1 MCIYSKINTSLLN
14 SRGRNRV
21 DRAILEDEVMNEHYQ
36 DKIAEVSFLD
46 RYTSYIL
53 PIILLVSDYV
63 SVLLAEGTALFLR
76 PFSYFASNESFNIP
90 DYYFYIFVPAVF
102 LLFLCQGRTYNR
114 RQPFWD
120 LIKQIFYASLYS
132 ILTSITLIYFGHIAN
147 EVSRLFVFL
156 LGPIAFVNICFM
168 RYFVKKVL
176 EKFNILQEPII
187 LIGAGKTAEL
197 VLNFFERDTG
207 FGVKIIGI
215 IDDKPIST
223 YLPQKFKILGGFAQA
238 DKIIK
243 ATGVK
248 TVVITAP
255 GLKRETLLDLINRI
269 QPNVKNISFVPDLLG
284 MPAGNLEVERLFDEK
299 VVLLRSKNN
308 LARWYN
314 RLYKRVFDV
323 SMSLIGMVFFIPL
336 GIIIVL
342 CIYIDSPGPVVFSH
356 KRVGQYGKAFP
367 CYKFRTMVPN
377 AERIL
382 QEYLAKNP
390 AAKEEW
396 NCSFKLKDDPRV
408 TRVGK
413 FLRKTSLDELPQI
426 WNVLIGQ
433 MSLVGPRPIVEAEIE
448 KYGEYIRDYYLVPPG
463 ITGMWQVNGRSDTT
477 YPERVAMD
485 TWYVR
490 NWSVWI
496 DLVYLFKTVK
506 IVLERKGA
514 Y

>member
-1 MCIYSKINTSLLN
+1 M
-14 SRGRNRV
+14 
-21 DRAILEDEVMNEHYQ
+21 DRIIDDEVMDNQYQ
-36 DKIAEVSFLD
+36 YNIEAVSFLN

-53 PIILLVSDYV
+53 PIVLLVSDYV
-63 SVLLAEGTALFLR
+63 SILLAEKTALFLR
-76 PFSYFASNESFNIP
+76 PFFSFAYNSDFNVPDSYQ
-90 DYYFYIFVPAVF
+90 YIFVPAIF
-102 LLFLCQGRTYNR
+102 LLFLCHAQTYNR
-114 RQPFWD
+114 RRPFWD
-120 LIKQIFYASLYS
+120 LMKQIFYAVLYS
-132 ILTSITLIYFGHIAN
+132 ILTSITLIYFGHIA
-147 EVSRLFVFL
+147 EAVSRLFVFL
-156 LGPIAFVNICFM
+156 LGPIAFAFICSM
-168 RYFVKKVL
+168 RYFVKKIL
-176 EKFNILQEPII
+176 GKYNILQEPII

-197 VLNFFERDTG
+197 VINFFERDTG
-207 FGVKIIGI
+207 FGVKVLGI
-215 IDDKPIST
+215 IDDKPISK
-223 YLPQKFKILGGFAQA
+223 YLPQKYKVLGGFAQA
-238 DKIIK
+238 DEIVK

-248 TVVITAP
+248 TVVIAAP
-255 GLKRETLLDLINRI
+255 GLKRETLLDLMNRI

-284 MPAGNLEVERLFDEK
+284 MPAGNLEVEKLFDEK
-299 VVLLRSKNN
+299 LVMLRSKNN

-314 RLYKRVFDV
+314 RLYKRIFDAF
-323 SMSLIGMVFFIPL
+323 MSLLGMAFFIPL
-336 GIIIVL
+336 GIIICL
-342 CIYIDSPGPVVFSH
+342 CIYIDSPGSIVFAH
-356 KRVGQYGKAFP
+356 KRVGQHGESFP

-377 AERIL
+377 AERVL

-426 WNVLIGQ
+426 LNVIIGQ
-433 MSLVGPRPIVEAEIE
+433 MSLVGPRPIVEAEID
-448 KYGEYIRDYYLVPPG
+448 KYGEYINDYYLVPPG

-485 TWYVR
+485 AWYVR
-490 NWSVWI
+490 NWSIWI

>member
-1 MCIYSKINTSLLN
+1 MDKVFLENEAIINQN
-14 SRGRNRV
+14 
-21 DRAILEDEVMNEHYQ
+21 Q
-36 DKIAEVSFLD
+36 DAVAEVSFFN

-63 SVLLAEGTALFLR
+63 SVLLAEETALFLR
-76 PFSYFASNESFNIP
+76 PIFNFASTESFNIP
-90 DYYFYIFVPAVF
+90 AYYQYIFVPAIF
-102 LLFLCQGRTYNR
+102 LLFLCQASTYIR
-114 RQPFWD
+114 RRPFWD
-120 LIKQIFYASLYS
+120 LIQQIFYATLYT

-147 EVSRLFVFL
+147 EVSRLFVLL
-156 LGPIAFVNICFM
+156 LGPLAFAFICSM

-176 EKFNILQEPII
+176 GKINILQEPII

-197 VLNFFERDTG
+197 ILNFFERDTG
-207 FGVKIIGI
+207 FGVKVVGI
-215 IDDKPIST
+215 IDDKPVSK
-223 YLPQKFKILGGFAQA
+223 YLPQKFKILGGFAEA

-248 TVVITAP
+248 TAVIAAP
-255 GLKRETLLDLINRI
+255 GLKREKLLDLINHI

-284 MPAGNLEVERLFDEK
+284 MPAGNLEVEKLFDEK
-299 VVLLRSKNN
+299 LVLLRSKNN
-308 LARWYN
+308 MARWYN
-314 RLYKRVFDV
+314 RLYKRMFDILL
-323 SMSLIGMVFFIPL
+323 SLLGMVVFIPL

-342 CIYIDSPGPVVFSH
+342 GIYIDSPGPVVFAH
-356 KRVGQYGKAFP
+356 KRVGQHGNKFP

-377 AERIL
+377 AERVL

-390 AAKEEW
+390 SAKEEW
-396 NCSFKLKDDPRV
+396 DSSFKLKDDPRV

-448 KYGEYIRDYYLVPPG
+448 KYGEFIRDYYLVPPG

>member
-1 MCIYSKINTSLLN
+1 MDNVFFEKGIYEKQYNT
-14 SRGRNRV
+14 
-21 DRAILEDEVMNEHYQ
+21 I
-36 DKIAEVSFLD
+36 EVSFLD

-63 SVLLAEGTALFLR
+63 SVLLAEETALFLR
-76 PFSYFASNESFNIP
+76 PFFSFAYNSDFYVPDSYQ
-90 DYYFYIFVPAVF
+90 YIFVPAIF
-102 LLFLCQGRTYNR
+102 LLFLCQSRTYNR
-114 RQPFWD
+114 RRPFWD
-120 LIKQIFYASLYS
+120 LIQHFFYATLYS
-132 ILTSITLIYFGHIAN
+132 ILTSITLIYFGHVAN
-147 EVSRLFVFL
+147 EVSRLFVLL
-156 LGPIAFVNICFM
+156 LGPIAFTFICFM

-176 EKFNILQEPII
+176 AKFSILQEPII

-197 VLNFFERDTG
+197 VVNFFERDTG
-207 FGVKIIGI
+207 FGVKVLGI
-215 IDDKPIST
+215 IDDKPISK
-223 YLPQKFKILGGFAQA
+223 YLPQKYKILGGFAQV
-238 DKIIK
+238 DKIVK

-248 TVVITAP
+248 TVVIAAP
-255 GLKRETLLDLINRI
+255 GLKRETLLDLMNRI

-284 MPAGNLEVERLFDEK
+284 MPAGNLEVEKLFDEK
-299 VVLLRSKNN
+299 LVLLRSKNN

-314 RLYKRVFDV
+314 RLYKRIFDTF
-323 SMSLIGMVFFIPL
+323 MSLLGMVFFIPL
-336 GIIIVL
+336 GIIICL
-342 CIYIDSPGPVVFSH
+342 CIYIDSPGPVMFAH
-356 KRVGQYGKAFP
+356 KRVGQHGESFP

-377 AERIL
+377 ADRVL
-382 QEYLAKNP
+382 QEYLAKEP
-390 AAKEEW
+390 AAKKEW
-396 NCSFKLKDDPRV
+396 DKSFKLKDDPRV

-426 WNVLIGQ
+426 LNVIIGQ
-433 MSLVGPRPIVEAEIE
+433 MSLVGPRPIVDAEIE

-477 YPERVAMD
+477 YSERVAMD

-506 IVLERKGA
+506 IVLERRGA

>member
-1 MCIYSKINTSLLN
+1 MEIEI
-14 SRGRNRV
+14 
-21 DRAILEDEVMNEHYQ
+21 ENELCAKKQ
-36 DKIAEVSFLD
+36 DKRSSVSFLN

-53 PIILLVSDYV
+53 PIILMVSDYV
-63 SVLLAEGTALFLR
+63 SVLLAEETALFLR
-76 PFSYFASNESFNIP
+76 PFFYFSVHESFNIP
-90 DYYFYIFVPAVF
+90 AYYQYMFVPAIF
-102 LLFLCQGRTYNR
+102 LLFLCQARTYIR
-114 RQPFWD
+114 RRPFWN
-120 LIKQIFYASLYS
+120 LIQQIFHAVLYS
-132 ILTSITLIYFGHIAN
+132 ILTSITLIYFGHIAD
-147 EVSRLFVFL
+147 EVSRLFVLL
-156 LGPIAFVNICFM
+156 LGPIAFTFICCM
-168 RYFVKKVL
+168 RYFVKKSLV
-176 EKFNILQEPII
+176 KCNILQEPII
-187 LIGAGKTAEL
+187 VVGAGKTAEL

-207 FGVKIIGI
+207 FGVKVIGI
-215 IDDKPIST
+215 IDDKPISA

-238 DKIIK
+238 DKIVK
-243 ATGVK
+243 ANGVN
-248 TVVITAP
+248 TVVIAAP

-269 QPNVKNISFVPDLLG
+269 QPHVKNISFVPDLLG
-284 MPAGNLEVERLFDEK
+284 MPAGNLEVEKLFDEK
-299 VVLLRSKNN
+299 LVLLRSKNN

-314 RLYKRVFDV
+314 RLYKRIFDV
-323 SMSLIGMVFFIPL
+323 CMSLLGMVFFIPL
-336 GIIIVL
+336 GILILL
-342 CIYIDSPGPVVFSH
+342 CIYIDSPGPVVFAH
-356 KRVGQYGKAFP
+356 KRVGKQGKEFP

-377 AERIL
+377 AGRVL
-382 QEYLAKNP
+382 KEYLTKNS

-396 NCSFKLKDDPRV
+396 DNSFKLKDDPRV

-448 KYGEYIRDYYLVPPG
+448 KYGEYISDYYIVPPG

-496 DLVYLFKTVK
+496 DLAYLFKTVK

>member
-1 MCIYSKINTSLLN
+1 MDNVFFEKGIDEKQYNT
-14 SRGRNRV
+14 
-21 DRAILEDEVMNEHYQ
+21 I
-36 DKIAEVSFLD
+36 EVSFLN

-53 PIILLVSDYV
+53 PMILLASDYV
-63 SVLLAEGTALFLR
+63 SVLLAEETALFLR
-76 PFSYFASNESFNIP
+76 PFFSFAYNSDFYVPDSYQ
-90 DYYFYIFVPAVF
+90 YIFVPAIF
-102 LLFLCQGRTYNR
+102 LLFLCQSRTYNR
-114 RQPFWD
+114 RRPFWD
-120 LIKQIFYASLYS
+120 LIQQFFYATLYS
-132 ILTSITLIYFGHIAN
+132 ILTSITLIYFGHVAN
-147 EVSRLFVFL
+147 EVSRLFVLL
-156 LGPIAFVNICFM
+156 LGPIAFTFICFM
-168 RYFVKKVL
+168 RYFVKKIL
-176 EKFNILQEPII
+176 GKFNILQEPII

-197 VLNFFERDTG
+197 VLNFFEKDTG
-207 FGVKIIGI
+207 FGVKVIGI
-215 IDDKPIST
+215 IDDKPVSA
-223 YLPQKFKILGGFAQA
+223 YLSQKFKILGGFAQA
-238 DKIIK
+238 DKIVK

-255 GLKRETLLDLINRI
+255 GLRREKLLDLITRV
-269 QPNVKNISFVPDLLG
+269 QPHVKNISFVPDLIGIPL
-284 MPAGNLEVERLFDEK
+284 GNLEVERLFDEK
-299 VVLLRSKNN
+299 ITLLRSKNN
-308 LARWYN
+308 LARWYI
-314 RLYKRVFDV
+314 RLNKRVFDTLL
-323 SMSLIGMVFFIPL
+323 SLLGMIVLIPL

-356 KRVGQYGKAFP
+356 KRVGQHGKSFP

-377 AERIL
+377 AERVL
-382 QEYLAKNP
+382 QEYLANDP
-390 AAKEEW
+390 SAKEEW
-396 NCSFKLKDDPRV
+396 NNGFKLKDDPRV

-433 MSLVGPRPIVEAEIE
+433 MSLVGPRPIVDAEIE